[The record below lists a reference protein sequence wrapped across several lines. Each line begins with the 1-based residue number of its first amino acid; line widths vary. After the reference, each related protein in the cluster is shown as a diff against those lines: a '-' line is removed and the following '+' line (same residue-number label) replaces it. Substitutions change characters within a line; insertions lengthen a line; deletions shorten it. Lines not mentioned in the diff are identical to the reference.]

1 MKTGAAVLG
10 IVGGVIALV
19 IGAVSFF
26 IGDLGATLGIE
37 GSVAR
42 QVLSIAVP
50 VVALLGG
57 GIAGRSGVAGGILLV
72 GAAVGIALVLKF
84 SFITLIT
91 AVPIGLG
98 GILALAG
105 AIGSAGKQGEKA

>member
-10 IVGGVIALV
+10 IIGGVIALI

-37 GSVAR
+37 GSVPR

-50 VVALLGG
+50 VVALIGG
-57 GIAGRSGVAGGILLV
+57 GIAGKNGVAGGVLLI
-72 GAAVGIALVLKF
+72 GAAVGIVLVLKF
-84 SFITLIT
+84 GFITLIT

-98 GILALAG
+98 GILAVAG
-105 AIGSAGKQGEKA
+105 AIGSAGREEEKP